1 MNVTGA
7 STKEQQL
14 DELITLAQ
22 DAETAYAR
30 SRAPDG
36 GGYARPTYAQFVR
49 ITVAVLDRHEKMCFA
64 KWLKQLPAENA
75 AQRAEI
81 ERQVRAKV
89 ADAMEAAVMPLPDP
103 MYVQGWLAGA
113 EFVRGDSDA

>member
-49 ITVAVLDRHEKMCFA
+49 IIVAIRDRHEQMVLGDKALVEKKDLAAVLDFVVGRGPIIVVESDELDRLFA
-64 KWLKQLPAENA
+64 ALK
-75 AQRAEI
+75 
-81 ERQVRAKV
+81 
-89 ADAMEAAVMPLPDP
+89 EAIA
-103 MYVQGWLAGA
+103 
-113 EFVRGDSDA
+113 RGES